1 MTTTMVAAIAAVAVF
16 VVISIITIT
25 IVKKESR
32 KRTASIKAIEKSINK
47 LSVDLVEN
55 IKLSNDI
62 AMELNADLHYM
73 YEDAV
78 TNINVTP
85 PAETTAPVEMDDMT
99 SQTIESMTAADP
111 GEISL
116 DFLDLDNLENLEIP
130 DDMLFEEEL
139 AEPIGEYIVGRSGR
153 RYTAKELEELI
164 KE

>member
-1 MTTTMVAAIAAVAVF
+1 MMTTMVVAIAAVAVF

-25 IVKKESR
+25 IVKKESL

-78 TNINVTP
+78 TNINVTSTGM
-85 PAETTAPVEMDDMT
+85 TTPLEMEHMI
-99 SQTIESMTAADP
+99 SETIENMTAAEP

-116 DFLDLDNLENLEIP
+116 DFLDMDNLEDLEIP
-130 DDMLFEEEL
+130 DDMLFEEEF
-139 AEPIGEYIVGRSGR
+139 AEPTGEYIVGRSGR
-153 RYTAKELEELI
+153 KYTAKELEELI